1 MVVSCRAR
9 TLPRHRNTSGST
21 GNIPNRSFKDQ
32 RSEPA
37 GSDGGYSPVPQNKRK
52 LQECQTVGEGSEPKS
67 RNPKRQV
74 PNSHADTPPDG
85 SMSHPLL
92 VSDDDNDKGDKI
104 SSPTSPDLSQD
115 TLPDSEEFREKI
127 DNHFSAKSEKAQ
139 LREDSSGT
147 EPRPNTG
154 IADSTVRNSPTCAQH
169 PGVSCI
175 AVGTKSHD
183 TEITNKLD
191 RP

>member
-1 MVVSCRAR
+1 
-9 TLPRHRNTSGST
+9 
-21 GNIPNRSFKDQ
+21 
-32 RSEPA
+32 
-37 GSDGGYSPVPQNKRK
+37 VPQNKRK

-85 SMSHPLL
+85 STSHPLL
-92 VSDDDNDKGDKI
+92 VSDDDSDKGDKI

-139 LREDSSGT
+139 LRADSSGT

-169 PGVSCI
+169 LGFSCI
-175 AVGTKSHD
+175 AVGTNHTTPRSQASWIDRSPSSLPGSVTSSRMETTATMNSKEGSFERTLSAAYDAH
-183 TEITNKLD
+183 KL
-191 RP
+191 